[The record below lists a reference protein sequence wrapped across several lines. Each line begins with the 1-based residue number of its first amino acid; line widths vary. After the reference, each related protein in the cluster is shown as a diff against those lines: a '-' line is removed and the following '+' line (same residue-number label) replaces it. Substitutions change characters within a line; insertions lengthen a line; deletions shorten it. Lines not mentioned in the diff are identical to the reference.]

1 MRAHRTR
8 GRTLL
13 AAAVAVLIA
22 AGGATAGTA
31 VAFAEEGD
39 ASVAVDEASFLWG
52 ISGQYQGGNPGNS
65 TCNYLSAGEQTD
77 YAAEQG
83 NARIVHDAG
92 GGLTLASAETRC
104 SGSSGTAYT
113 QKMLLTGGTGTAN
126 PATGEAEISW
136 DGAVV
141 ANAYGGLVPW
151 SITELGL
158 HVGADGTGTLSAT
171 LGGYGASMEHPDVMI
186 PLEKTDVTLATF
198 SDVTVTE
205 HGIEVLPD
213 YAGVEVEIPAGEG
226 TPQDRTVAGWGSW
239 PQSVVDFHIKSGL
252 SSYWYSS
259 GGAADPTKAATAF
272 TVQFDGAPEV
282 IDAAAPPTITEQPKV
297 QSTSTVIINGRTVT
311 VTAKAENATSYR
323 WERTVTKSTLGAW
336 ETIPGADSETLS
348 FEAAA
353 EWNGK
358 SVRLIATNASG
369 SATSQRAIVLTAD
382 YQEAVFL
389 EQPTR
394 VIGFAGSPARFTAGA
409 TASPQLVQELNRVEI
424 STDEG
429 ETWEEIAGTRGASN
443 ALSAFV
449 IPELTLAQDG
459 ALIRAVAGS
468 MEGREAGSPG
478 QVVASDPV
486 RLTVLP
492 AKGAGPQLAVVADG
506 PIDPAEDTTVT
517 IVGAGYTVPA
527 WTETR
532 PTVTSAIDLA
542 LFTKDAWQPG
552 TGGLTRV
559 DGVTQSQDTWT
570 DGNPTLTQNNL
581 TRQLG
586 TFAVTATIPAGT
598 LDAGTAYGVGT
609 YLRENDAAD
618 PTAPVNSWEN
628 RDADAWAPLV
638 VLGQEPAEFAPVEA
652 DLTEAN
658 RGRVAVP
665 ETAEAGAE
673 ITVAVGEAHAG
684 DVVQLFLFSDPVSLG
699 APEVAADGTVRVTLP
714 DDVSG
719 AHRIAAYTADGSLI
733 GWGEIGI
740 SAPAGGSDADAAGSG
755 AAADAGGAGADSG
768 AEAGAATGST
778 TASGSSSAGG
788 TAAANGSGAT
798 STAGSGANGASGGPA
813 DAGSNGTVDAAAR
826 SGLAATGGAGAA
838 GPLGAALLALLGGAA
853 AILIAR
859 RAARRTAVP
868 LAPASSETAPER

>member
-198 SDVTVTE
+198 GGVTVTE

-213 YAGVEVEIPAGEG
+213 YAGVEVEIPAGQG
-226 TPQDRTVAGWGSW
+226 TPQDRTVSGWGSW
-239 PQSVVDFHIKSGL
+239 PQSVVDFHIASGL

-311 VTAKAENATSYR
+311 VTAKAENATSYS

-336 ETIPGADSETLS
+336 ETIPGADSETLT

-478 QVVASDPV
+478 QTVASDAV

-492 AKGAGPQLAVVADG
+492 ATGTGPQLAVVADG
-506 PIDPAEDTTVT
+506 PIDPDADTTVT
-517 IVGAGYTVPA
+517 IVGAGYAVPA
-527 WTETR
+527 WTEDR
-532 PTVTSAIDLA
+532 PTILSYVDLA
-542 LFTKDAWQPG
+542 LFTEDAWRPG
-552 TGGLTRV
+552 TGGLERV
-559 DGVTQSQDTWT
+559 DGVTLSQNAWR
-570 DGNPTLTQNNL
+570 DGTALGQNTLP
-581 TRQLG
+581 RQLG
-586 TFAVTATIPAGT
+586 TFALTATIPAGT
-598 LDAGTAYGVGT
+598 LDAETAYGVGT
-609 YLRENDAAD
+609 YLRENDTAD
-618 PTAPVNSWEN
+618 PATPVNTWES
-628 RDADAWAPLV
+628 RDADAWAPLT
-638 VLGQEPAEFAPVEA
+638 VLGQEPPAFAPSED
-652 DLTEAN
+652 DLIEAN
-658 RGRVAVP
+658 RGRVVVP
-665 ETAEAGAE
+665 ATAEAGTE
-673 ITVAVGEAHAG
+673 IAVSVGEQRVG
-684 DVVQLFLFSDPVSLG
+684 DAVRIVLFSDPVSLG

-740 SAPAGGSDADAAGSG
+740 SAPAAGSDADAAGNG
-755 AAADAGGAGADSG
+755 AGADAGGADAG

-778 TASGSSSAGG
+778 TASGSSSAGA
-788 TAAANGSGAT
+788 TAATSGSGAASGSSAT

-813 DAGSNGTVDAAAR
+813 DAAAG

-838 GPLGAALLALLGGAA
+838 GPLGVALLALLGGGA
-853 AILIAR
+853 AILVAR
-859 RAARRTAVP
+859 RAARRTAVS
-868 LAPASSETAPER
+868 LAPTAPEAPPVR